1 MTGTIALT
9 NLGNIANALFNSVT
23 ANSTAIT
30 ALSVGGAT
38 VNGTSFAG
46 TANNATNL
54 SGQPASFYTNA
65 TNISTGTLPDA
76 RLSSAVVNTSG
87 AFTIGGNI
95 TYNANL
101 TIASTGELIIT
112 NGAGI
117 IANST
122 LGVSGQVLT
131 TNGTSVYWSSAGVN
145 TAAQYSWTNTHT
157 FNANVTLGGAL
168 IANGSPGTANQILFS
183 NGTTTFWAN
192 SSSSIRQ
199 TFTATAGQTTFAVSG
214 GYTPSQ
220 IDVFYNGVKLING
233 TEVTV
238 SGGSNVVLASGAA
251 NGATIDVV
259 GYSVPTLTFANAVA
273 KTGDTMSGTLN
284 LPSNGLTVGTTQ
296 LVAANGNIGI
306 GTGTPGGRLHVVGPA
321 NTTPLSVSGSISSI
335 IWQEFVTAGSA
346 FNYMWNNNGTLYF
359 GTNSNHS
366 LILATNAVERARVTT
381 DGHFVP
387 HVTNTYDLGSSSL
400 RWRNIFTQDLH
411 LSNGIGD
418 YTVIEGEENL
428 YLVNNKSK
436 KTFKFAL
443 IEVDPNEVPPKS
455 AS

>member
-1 MTGTIALT
+1 MTETRFLARFAT
-9 NLGNIANALFNSVT
+9 IANATFNSIT

-30 ALSVGGAT
+30 AMSVGGTSINAT
-38 VNGTSFAG
+38 AFPG
-46 TANNATNL
+46 TANNANNL
-54 SGQPASFYTNA
+54 NGQAASFYTNA
-65 TNISTGTLPDA
+65 TNITTGTLPDA

-87 AFTIGGNI
+87 AFTLGGNI
-95 TYNANL
+95 TLNANL
-101 TIASTGELIIT
+101 TIGATGELIIA

-117 IANST
+117 LANGSFGT
-122 LGVSGQVLT
+122 AGQSLT
-131 TNGTSVYWSSAGVN
+131 SNGTGVYWGAGGVN
-145 TAAQYSWTNTHT
+145 TASQFSWTNTHS
-157 FNANVTLGGAL
+157 FSANVTLSGAL
-168 IANGSPGTANQILFS
+168 IANGSPGTANQVLFS
-183 NGTTTFWAN
+183 NGTSIFWAN
-192 SSSSIRQ
+192 SSTTVRQ

-214 GYTPSQ
+214 GYTPNQ
-220 IDVFYNGVKLING
+220 VDVYYNGAKLVNG

-259 GYSVPTLTFANAVA
+259 GVNMTSLTFANAVA

-296 LVAANGNIGI
+296 LAVSGGNVGI

-321 NTTPLSVSGSISSI
+321 NSTPLSVSGSISSI
-335 IWQEFVTAGSA
+335 IWQEFVTAGVA
-346 FNYMWNNNGTLYF
+346 TNYMWNNSGNLIF
-359 GTNSNHS
+359 GTNSNNV
-366 LILATNAVERARVTT
+366 LTFGTNGAERARFDTA
-381 DGHFVP
+381 GHFVP
-387 HVTNTYDLGSSSL
+387 VTTNTYDLGSSSL

-443 IEVDPNEVPPKS
+443 IEVDPSEVPPKS
-455 AS
+455 ES